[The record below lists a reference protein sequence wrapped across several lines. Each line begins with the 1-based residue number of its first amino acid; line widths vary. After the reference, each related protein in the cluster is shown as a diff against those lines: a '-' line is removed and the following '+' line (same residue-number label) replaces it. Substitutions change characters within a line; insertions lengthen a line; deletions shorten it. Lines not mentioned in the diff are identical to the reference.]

1 MGLVGVRGP
10 AGMPTLSRRSKII
23 IGLGVAVLVL
33 LLVGPRLI
41 GLATDWLW
49 FSDVGYSGVFTKV
62 IWTRVILFLITTVVV
77 GAIIFGAVALAYRSR
92 PVFVPTA
99 GPNDPLA
106 RYRTAIMGKV
116 RWFAIVPAVIIGALA
131 GLVAQ
136 GSWATVQMFL
146 HGQSFGRTDP
156 QFNLDIGFYAFDL
169 PFYRFVLNL
178 LFVVVVVAFLS
189 NLVTH
194 YLFGGIRLGQG
205 GGSVTTAARIQ
216 LAVLAGTFLLL
227 KAAAYWLDRYSLLSS
242 QRKAE
247 IFPGASYTDINAV
260 LPSKLILMAIAII
273 CAVAFFAGIVL
284 RDLRVPALATVLMLF
299 SALLIGVG
307 WPLTMEQFSVK
318 PNAAQKEAEYIDR
331 AITSTREAYGIG
343 PDKVVTQNDWT
354 ARPATPAL
362 VNSDV
367 PTLSNV
373 RILDPNVVSPTF
385 IQQQQRQNFYG
396 FPTQLAVDRYR
407 IDGELRDFVVA
418 VRELDPSRYLE
429 NQQNWLNKHL
439 VYTHGDGFVA
449 APANRV
455 NESRDVNDIDGGG
468 DPFYYVSDTSNYQ
481 SEEYKRDA
489 PIQVSQPRI
498 YFGELLAK
506 IDPDYAIV
514 GSDDGQARE
523 HDIGD
528 DKYTYQG
535 PAGVSLGNWFNRVLY
550 AGKYAERNFLLSG
563 EINSASKIIYNR
575 DPRDRVEQVAPWL
588 TVDSKTYPAVMED
601 GSIKWIVDGYT
612 TLDNYPYSQPTS
624 LQSATADA
632 QDLNPGQTGRT
643 QINKTVSYV
652 RNSVK
657 ATVDAY
663 TGEVELYEFDTE
675 DPVLKTWMDVFPGTV
690 KSRADFDAQT
700 SLRDHVRYP
709 EDIFKI
715 QRQLLTRYH
724 VDSPQT
730 FFQASDF
737 WSVPSDPT
745 DPDADQRGLDQPP
758 YYFVASDPESGQPT
772 FQLTSVLTRLNRP
785 ILGAYVTV
793 SSNPENYGQMTVKQL
808 PGNAQRSG
816 PKQAFNPMRTDGRVA
831 ESLKSLEN
839 TATVT
844 FGNLLTLPVGDN
856 GILYVVP
863 MYAQAQGEEAFP
875 RLFRVITR
883 YEPAER
889 EARIGYA
896 PTTGEALRQVGIT
909 PAAGVVPDDQQPTE
923 PDQAGTP
930 DTNTPTP
937 NEPPQQG
944 DSPERDAAAK
954 AIGDAITALRE
965 AQQGGDFAAYGQ
977 ALEQLSQ
984 AVARYES
991 LAAPN

>member
-1 MGLVGVRGP
+1 
-10 AGMPTLSRRSKII
+10 MPTLSRRSKII

-49 FSDVGYSGVFTKV
+49 FSDVGYSSVFTKV
-62 IWTRVILFLITTVVV
+62 IWTRVILFLITTIVV
-77 GAIIFGAVALAYRSR
+77 GLIIFGAVSLAYRSR

-169 PFYRFVLNL
+169 PFFRFVLNL
-178 LFVVVVVAFLS
+178 LFVVVVVAFLA

-227 KAAAYWLDRYSLLSS
+227 KAAAYWLDRYTLLSS

-318 PNAAQKEAEYIDR
+318 PNAAQKEAEYIER

-343 PDKVVTQNDWT
+343 PDKVITQPGWT
-354 ARPATPAL
+354 AGPANPAL
-362 VNSDV
+362 VNSDE

-407 IDGELRDFVVA
+407 IDGELRDFVVS

-455 NESRDVNDIDGGG
+455 KESTDVNNVDGGG

-481 SEEYKRDA
+481 TEEYKRDA
-489 PIQVSQPRI
+489 PIKVSQPRI

-535 PAGVSLGNWFNRVLY
+535 PAGVSLGNWFSRVLY

-612 TLDNYPYSQPTS
+612 TLDDYPYSQPTS

-663 TGEVELYEFDTE
+663 TGEVELYQFDTD
-675 DPVLKTWMDVFPGTV
+675 DPVLKTWMEVFPDTV

-715 QRQLLTRYH
+715 QRSLLTRYH

-745 DPDADQRGLDQPP
+745 DPDAEQRGLDQPP
-758 YYFVASDPESGQPT
+758 YYFVASDPESGEPT

-808 PGNAQRSG
+808 PSNSQRSG
-816 PKQAFNPMRTDGRVA
+816 PQQAFNPMRTDRTVA

-863 MYAQAQGEEAFP
+863 LYAQAQGEEAFP

-883 YEPAER
+883 FESADR
-889 EARIGYA
+889 VSGIGYA
-896 PTTGEALRQVGIT
+896 PTTREALRQVGIT
-909 PAAGVVPDDQQPTE
+909 PAAGVVPGDQQAPSA

-930 DTNTPTP
+930 APATPAP
-937 NEPPQQG
+937 NQPPQQD
-944 DSPERDAAAK
+944 DSPERDDAAN
-954 AIGDAITALRE
+954 AISDAITALRQ
-965 AQQGGDFAAYGQ
+965 AQQSGDFAAYGE
-977 ALEQLSQ
+977 ALDQLSQ

>member
-1 MGLVGVRGP
+1 M
-10 AGMPTLSRRSKII
+10 
-23 IGLGVAVLVL
+23 
-33 LLVGPRLI
+33 
-41 GLATDWLW
+41 
-49 FSDVGYSGVFTKV
+49 
-62 IWTRVILFLITTVVV
+62 
-77 GAIIFGAVALAYRSR
+77 
-92 PVFVPTA
+92 
-99 GPNDPLA
+99 
-106 RYRTAIMGKV
+106 
-116 RWFAIVPAVIIGALA
+116 
-131 GLVAQ
+131 
-136 GSWATVQMFL
+136 
-146 HGQSFGRTDP
+146 
-156 QFNLDIGFYAFDL
+156 
-169 PFYRFVLNL
+169 
-178 LFVVVVVAFLS
+178 
-189 NLVTH
+189 
-194 YLFGGIRLGQG
+194 
-205 GGSVTTAARIQ
+205 
-216 LAVLAGTFLLL
+216 
-227 KAAAYWLDRYSLLSS
+227 
-242 QRKAE
+242 
-247 IFPGASYTDINAV
+247 
-260 LPSKLILMAIAII
+260 
-273 CAVAFFAGIVL
+273 
-284 RDLRVPALATVLMLF
+284 
-299 SALLIGVG
+299 
-307 WPLTMEQFSVK
+307 
-318 PNAAQKEAEYIDR
+318 
-331 AITSTREAYGIG
+331 
-343 PDKVVTQNDWT
+343 
-354 ARPATPAL
+354 
-362 VNSDV
+362 
-367 PTLSNV
+367 
-373 RILDPNVVSPTF
+373 
-385 IQQQQRQNFYG
+385 
-396 FPTQLAVDRYR
+396 
-407 IDGELRDFVVA
+407 
-418 VRELDPSRYLE
+418 
-429 NQQNWLNKHL
+429 
-439 VYTHGDGFVA
+439 
-449 APANRV
+449 
-455 NESRDVNDIDGGG
+455 
-468 DPFYYVSDTSNYQ
+468 
-481 SEEYKRDA
+481 
-489 PIQVSQPRI
+489 
-498 YFGELLAK
+498 
-506 IDPDYAIV
+506 
-514 GSDDGQARE
+514 
-523 HDIGD
+523 
-528 DKYTYQG
+528 
-535 PAGVSLGNWFNRVLY
+535 LY

-977 ALEQLSQ
+977 ALDQLSQ